1 MQCTLFHHTILREK
15 NTDYC
20 FNWES
25 TYLVCWTRVFL
36 LPACSISW
44 KHRKEDSQVSY
55 KNDKYFVLSNN
66 YLLLQQQQI
75 ILVWASKLQFSQ
87 SHGCNYG
94 TPNTWLKLGDHVQQ
108 ICNRES
114 CFSYLL
120 FIAAAVLHRFY
131 QKFNI
136 FFQHI
141 HRNIDIDDIY
151 RYIIS

>member
-1 MQCTLFHHTILREK
+1 MHTFSSYNFTRKKTLTIALTGNLHIWSVEH
-15 NTDYC
+15 
-20 FNWES
+20 
-25 TYLVCWTRVFL
+25 RVFL

-44 KHRKEDSQVSY
+44 KHKKEDSQVSY
-55 KNDKYFVLSNN
+55 KNDKYFVLSNK

-75 ILVWASKLQFSQ
+75 ILVWAAKLQFSQ

>member
-1 MQCTLFHHTILREK
+1 MHTFSSYNFTRKKTLTIALTGNLHIWSVEHVFFCCLLVQLVENIKKRTAMCLTRMT
-15 NTDYC
+15 NTLY
-20 FNWES
+20 
-25 TYLVCWTRVFL
+25 YQ
-36 LPACSISW
+36 IIIY
-44 KHRKEDSQVSY
+44 SY
-55 KNDKYFVLSNN
+55 SSSK
-66 YLLLQQQQI
+66 I
-75 ILVWASKLQFSQ
+75 ILVWAAKLQFSQ

-120 FIAAAVLHRFY
+120 FIAAAILHRFY
-131 QKFNI
+131 QKLNI

>member
-1 MQCTLFHHTILREK
+1 MHTFSSYNFTRKK

-44 KHRKEDSQVSY
+44 KHKKEDSQVSY

-75 ILVWASKLQFSQ
+75 ILVWAAKLQFSQ
-87 SHGCNYG
+87 SPGCNYG

-120 FIAAAVLHRFY
+120 FIAAAILHRFD